1 MATYACSLIP
11 TLTGLRAVPSNG
23 PSMSTQVEQEVSAA
37 PEAAGPQRSTLAVI
51 GVVALV
57 LMLITAA
64 AFALWLEND
73 RTRLQQQV
81 LQQSIQMLELRERLT
96 RAEVSLQEKTAALA
110 TRDAALAEAN
120 KPVLP
125 VRVTFRLAWMGQGL
139 VATIRNVT
147 DSPLN
152 VIAEL
157 REPGTDS
164 ARSVSL
170 ALDSNGT
177 TEIGYAQGWTITSG
191 QSVTVAAG
199 GYRAVTAFAP

>member
-1 MATYACSLIP
+1 
-11 TLTGLRAVPSNG
+11 
-23 PSMSTQVEQEVSAA
+23 MSTQVEQDASPAAEAPGTGRSA
-37 PEAAGPQRSTLAVI
+37 LAVV

-57 LMLITAA
+57 LMLIAA
-64 AFALWLEND
+64 GAFALWLEND

-81 LQQSIQMLELRERLT
+81 LQQSIQMVELRERLT
-96 RAEVSLQEKTAALA
+96 KAEVSLQEKTAALA

-147 DSPLN
+147 DGPLN

-157 REPGTDS
+157 REPGTEF
-164 ARSVSL
+164 ARSMSL
-170 ALDSNGT
+170 ALDSKGT
-177 TEIGYAQGWTITSG
+177 TEIGSAQGWTITSG

-199 GYRAVTAFAP
+199 GYRSVTAFAP

>member
-1 MATYACSLIP
+1 M
-11 TLTGLRAVPSNG
+11 N
-23 PSMSTQVEQEVSAA
+23 TQVEHEAPPAA
-37 PEAAGPQRSTLAVI
+37 ATAGPQRSTLALV

-57 LMLITAA
+57 LMLIAA
-64 AFALWLEND
+64 GVFALWLDND
-73 RTRLQQQV
+73 RTRLQEQV
-81 LQQSIQMLELRERLT
+81 LQQSIQLVDLRERLT

-125 VRVTFRLAWMGQGL
+125 VRVSFRLAWMGQGL

-191 QSVTVAAG
+191 QSVTVAAS

>member
-1 MATYACSLIP
+1 MNTRVEHEVQP
-11 TLTGLRAVPSNG
+11 T
-23 PSMSTQVEQEVSAA
+23 
-37 PEAAGPQRSTLAVI
+37 PEAATAPRSTLAVV

-57 LMLITAA
+57 LMLIAA
-64 AFALWLEND
+64 GGFALWLAND

-81 LQQSIQMLELRERLT
+81 LHQSTQMLELRERLT
-96 RAEVSLQEKTAALA
+96 KVEVSLQEKTAALA

-139 VATIRNVT
+139 VATIRNVA

-170 ALDSNGT
+170 ALDANGT

-191 QSVTVAAG
+191 HSVSVAAS
-199 GYRAVTAFAP
+199 GYRSVTAFAP

>member
-1 MATYACSLIP
+1 M
-11 TLTGLRAVPSNG
+11 N
-23 PSMSTQVEQEVSAA
+23 TQVEQDIPPIAESAGA
-37 PEAAGPQRSTLAVI
+37 SRSVLGVI

-57 LMLITAA
+57 LMLLTAA
-64 AFALWLEND
+64 ASALWLANE

-96 RAEVSLQEKTAALA
+96 KVEVSLQEKTAALA

-139 VATIRNVT
+139 VATVRNVT

-157 REPGTDS
+157 REPGTDTT
-164 ARSVSL
+164 RSVSL
-170 ALDSNGT
+170 ALDANGT

-191 QSVTVAAG
+191 QSLTVAAS